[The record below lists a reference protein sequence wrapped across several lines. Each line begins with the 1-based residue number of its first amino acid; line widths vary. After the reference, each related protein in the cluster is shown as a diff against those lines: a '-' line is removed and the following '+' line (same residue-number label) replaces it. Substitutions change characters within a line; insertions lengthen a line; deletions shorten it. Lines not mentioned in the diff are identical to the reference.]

1 MTYTKEQREA
11 KQEKEQK
18 KIDELVQKKINEEKA
33 KIEEE
38 LRNKILLELEEKQQ
52 LKPNSDS
59 EKNKKTITRIPL
71 DLIVTVKNNQMSP
84 LLYRSNDDSLLL
96 EWDEFGS
103 EEYMTIRELVTMKN
117 SQRRFFEDN
126 WIVLMD
132 TDEYTADEIYK
143 FLRVDKMYAKVLDL
157 WQIEDLFKSS
167 PTEIKS
173 VIKTLSS
180 GMKDTIK
187 DIAYKKYKSGA
198 LDSNSIIKAFEE
210 SLCCNFEN

>member
-11 KQEKEQK
+11 KQEKDQK
-18 KIDELVQKKINEEKA
+18 KIDELVQKKFNEEKA

-52 LKPNSDS
+52 LKSNSDS

-132 TDEYTADEIYK
+132 TVEYTADEIYK

-198 LDSNSIIKAFEE
+198 LDSNSTIKAFEE